1 MLLSCCVIVC
11 FSYIIC
17 SLTVLASSL
26 YVISWPVTPCLL
38 FPHQFL
44 RQQSGSALFWG
55 KMTAAHLHR
64 NSSPNSTSFFP
75 STVKRWSGR
84 KRPGKVYRPSRNILN
99 RRFRLNKN
107 AFWFHRSSQF
117 ILHYI
122 LSMATRD
129 ATLVNVNCLLL
140 LFWKRIFFLAYY
152 PSIPICTLHT
162 QIKNT
167 ISNCIDIV

>member
-11 FSYIIC
+11 FWYMIC
-17 SLTVLASSL
+17 SLIVLASSL

-84 KRPGKVYRPSRNILN
+84 KRPGKVYKHSRNILN
-99 RRFRLNKN
+99 RRFRQKCILISHV
-107 AFWFHRSSQF
+107 FTIHVTVYSQYG
-117 ILHYI
+117 HKGRY
-122 LSMATRD
+122 TG
-129 ATLVNVNCLLL
+129 
-140 LFWKRIFFLAYY
+140 
-152 PSIPICTLHT
+152 
-162 QIKNT
+162 
-167 ISNCIDIV
+167 